1 MSSLMRILSIGK
13 EKKQPP
19 PVRDIEAIKQSISGP
34 RALAPRHVIDER
46 IEAQKAKRIA
56 DGERQ
61 RKASTSPS
69 SAQPSPANIQRPR
82 KASQATL
89 KKHVKVVFAGRPK
102 GTL

>member
-1 MSSLMRILSIGK
+1 MLSIGK

-19 PVRDIEAIKQSISGP
+19 PVRDIEAIKRSISGP
-34 RALAPRHVIDER
+34 RALAPRRVIDER

-56 DGERQ
+56 DRERQ
-61 RKASTSPS
+61 REVSTSPPL
-69 SAQPSPANIQRPR
+69 AQPPPASGQRHR

-89 KKHVKVVFAGRPK
+89 KKHVKVVFAERPK